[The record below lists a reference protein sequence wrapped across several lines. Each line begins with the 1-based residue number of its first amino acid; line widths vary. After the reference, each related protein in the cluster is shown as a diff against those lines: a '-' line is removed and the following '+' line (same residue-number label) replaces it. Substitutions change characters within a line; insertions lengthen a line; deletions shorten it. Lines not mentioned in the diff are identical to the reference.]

1 MMDDVTQRG
10 QFGQGQIL
18 SKDTQQVIQRTVSS
32 SQTFA
37 EGGREQSGENLFH
50 REGKINS
57 PALIKLML
65 QQRRHQPSMF
75 PIITP
80 KHRL

>member
-37 EGGREQSGENLFH
+37 EGGREQSEESFPSRRKNKLSSYD
-50 REGKINS
+50 KTDATAASS
-57 PALIKLML
+57 PAIDVSN
-65 QQRRHQPSMF
+65 HH
-75 PIITP
+75 T
-80 KHRL
+80 